1 MTYRPHRAAGR
12 RDHRCAG
19 SALMAACLILVATA
33 CGPTVIQGR
42 AASMLYD
49 PDRVG
54 GLRADGGFTGV
65 RPRRARQPQGS
76 VEGTDGGDD
85 DRLALLAVND
95 IEEFWTARLPAVFRR
110 RVPPGRRRS
119 RSYDAQQSTPAGRVC
134 GTTVTYSDPNAA
146 YCRRDDSISW
156 DRRRADP

>member
-1 MTYRPHRAAGR
+1 
-12 RDHRCAG
+12 
-19 SALMAACLILVATA
+19 MAACLILVATA

-54 GLRADGGFTGV
+54 GLRADGGFSGV
-65 RPRRARQPQGS
+65 RHDAPPARGR
-76 VEGTDGGDD
+76 VENTDGGDN

-95 IEEFWTARLPAVFRR
+95 IEEFWTASYPQYFAGEYRPVSAT
-110 RVPPGRRRS
+110 
-119 RSYDAQQSTPAGRVC
+119 RSYDASNPSSGRVC

-146 YCRRDDSISW
+146 YCLRDDSISW
-156 DRRRADP
+156 DRRHPDP